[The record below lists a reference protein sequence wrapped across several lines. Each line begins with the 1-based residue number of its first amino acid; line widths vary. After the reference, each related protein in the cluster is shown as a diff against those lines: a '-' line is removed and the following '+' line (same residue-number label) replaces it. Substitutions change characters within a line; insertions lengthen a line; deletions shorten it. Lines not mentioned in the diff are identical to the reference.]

1 MNTVK
6 KNYQDTVF
14 TRLFGAK
21 NKRYLFEL
29 YQTLHPEDTT
39 TSINDLEL
47 LTIENALTNDIYND
61 LGFLVRG
68 QLVILAEAQSTWSPN
83 IALRMFLYLARTY
96 QDYIYS
102 HSELKAKLYSTV
114 KIDLPSPELYVI
126 YTGERGDKPAS
137 LSLKDSFFPFA
148 NLDLTVNIIYS
159 NNERTD
165 IINQYISFCK
175 TAKEQMAIYHD
186 PLIAM
191 REAIR
196 ICIEQ
201 GYLADFL
208 SENANE
214 VVDMSMIL
222 LSQEE
227 ITESY
232 GDFREMQGRAEGL
245 TQGRAEGLTQGRSE
259 GSRSH
264 AIAVFRNCIERGMSR
279 EEAIAIS
286 EIDEADLPQE

>member
-1 MNTVK
+1 
-6 KNYQDTVF
+6 
-14 TRLFGAK
+14 
-21 NKRYLFEL
+21 
-29 YQTLHPEDTT
+29 
-39 TSINDLEL
+39 
-47 LTIENALTNDIYND
+47 
-61 LGFLVRG
+61 
-68 QLVILAEAQSTWSPN
+68 
-83 IALRMFLYLARTY
+83 
-96 QDYIYS
+96 
-102 HSELKAKLYSTV
+102 
-114 KIDLPSPELYVI
+114 
-126 YTGERGDKPAS
+126 
-137 LSLKDSFFPFA
+137 
-148 NLDLTVNIIYS
+148 
-159 NNERTD
+159 
-165 IINQYISFCK
+165 
-175 TAKEQMAIYHD
+175 MAIYHD

-245 TQGRAEGLTQGRSE
+245 TQGRAEG
-259 GSRSH
+259 SRSH

-279 EEAIAIS
+279 VEAIAIS

>member
-1 MNTVK
+1 
-6 KNYQDTVF
+6 
-14 TRLFGAK
+14 
-21 NKRYLFEL
+21 
-29 YQTLHPEDTT
+29 
-39 TSINDLEL
+39 
-47 LTIENALTNDIYND
+47 
-61 LGFLVRG
+61 
-68 QLVILAEAQSTWSPN
+68 
-83 IALRMFLYLARTY
+83 
-96 QDYIYS
+96 
-102 HSELKAKLYSTV
+102 
-114 KIDLPSPELYVI
+114 
-126 YTGERGDKPAS
+126 
-137 LSLKDSFFPFA
+137 
-148 NLDLTVNIIYS
+148 
-159 NNERTD
+159 
-165 IINQYISFCK
+165 
-175 TAKEQMAIYHD
+175 MAIYHD

-245 TQGRAEGLTQGRSE
+245 TQGRTE

>member
-1 MNTVK
+1 MNTIK

-14 TRLFGAK
+14 TKLFGNK
-21 NKRYLFEL
+21 DKRYLLEL
-29 YQTLHPEDTT
+29 YQALHPEDTDA
-39 TSINDLEL
+39 SVNDLEL

-83 IALRMFLYLARTY
+83 IVLRMFLYLARTY
-96 QDYIYS
+96 QDYIFS
-102 HSELKAKLYSTV
+102 HSELKAKLYSTS

-126 YTGERGDKPAS
+126 YTGERVDKPVS
-137 LSLKDSFFPFA
+137 LSLKESFFPLS
-148 NLDLTVNIIYS
+148 NLDLRVDIIYS
-159 NNERTD
+159 DNERTD
-165 IINQYISFCK
+165 IIGQYISFCK
-175 TAKEQMAIYHD
+175 IVKEQMALYHD
-186 PLIAM
+186 PLTAM

-196 ICIEQ
+196 LCIKQ
-201 GYLADFL
+201 GYLVDFL
-208 SENANE
+208 SKNDKE
-214 VVDMSMIL
+214 VLDMGMLL

-232 GDFREMQGRAEGL
+232 GDFREMQGR
-245 TQGRAEGLTQGRSE
+245 TE

-264 AIAVFRNCIERGMSR
+264 AITVYRNCLERGMNR

-286 EIDEADLPQE
+286 GIDETDIPQE